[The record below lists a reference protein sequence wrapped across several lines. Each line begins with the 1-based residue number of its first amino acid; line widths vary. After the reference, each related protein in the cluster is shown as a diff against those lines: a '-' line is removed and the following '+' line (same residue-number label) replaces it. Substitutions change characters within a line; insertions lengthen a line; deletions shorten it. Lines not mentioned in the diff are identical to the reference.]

1 MLLIFRSFYSTF
13 GSGAEAGRLF
23 VDQEVYGGNR
33 PRGLTCSLDEWT
45 KAAHPPKLPT
55 HIAYISDHGSV
66 RDQGGDVSNP
76 LARRDSGSRASSPS
90 NIGHSH
96 PRYRDFSCQRAGPA
110 DFLRWS
116 LSTRGFS
123 LVETRHSHL
132 IKSRVNFLRRDQITH
147 GRLKGFVPHP
157 VLDRTN
163 VEPGPKSPRR
173 IGRPK
178 CFEIE
183 LRVVQSGTL
192 GDRLTVVEHMVLT
205 VSGRETRA
213 CSQDGVC
220 SPSAVQ

>member
-1 MLLIFRSFYSTF
+1 MSGRKQRTHPYCLYFGPRF
-13 GSGAEAGRLF
+13 GSG
-23 VDQEVYGGNR
+23 
-33 PRGLTCSLDEWT
+33 P
-45 KAAHPPKLPT
+45 
-55 HIAYISDHGSV
+55 
-66 RDQGGDVSNP
+66 GGDVSNP

-96 PRYRDFSCQRAGPA
+96 PRYRDFSCQRAGPG

-147 GRLKGFVPHP
+147 GRLKGFVPHT
-157 VLDRTN
+157 VVDRTN

-205 VSGRETRA
+205 VSGRRWKHELAARTGSVRF
-213 CSQDGVC
+213 QQFNEFDGDRNLSLLPTLRIKAKLRLRC
-220 SPSAVQ
+220 HAGSL